1 MKESGDK
8 QPSRKI
14 IQNNDSEDDPGS
26 WENNEKDARNVYQRP
41 TRTKEQTGVNN
52 ILEGISRRIIEAEEQ
67 INGPEDRM
75 LEITATEHRKNH

>member
-26 WENNEKDARNVYQRP
+26 WENNEKYARNVYQRL
-41 TRTKEQTGVNN
+41 TRTKEQTEMNN
-52 ILEGISRRIIEAEEQ
+52 TLEGIHSTMTELEEL
-67 INGPEDRM
+67 ISDLENRM
-75 LEITATEHRKNH
+75 VAFTATE